1 MSDHLSL
8 LKKELINLVNELL
21 KDKII
26 SDSFN
31 INALSIDYQSTSRQG
46 DVSTNLLIILNKKK
60 LDTNIDLQSLVIK
73 KLNNIKYISDIEI
86 AKVGFINIFFDKL
99 FLIKNLNEVLVQKNS
114 YGIKKNKKNN
124 NINIEFVSA
133 NPTGPVHIGHLRG
146 AVLGDVLASVLTC
159 SGYNVTREY
168 YVNDAGS
175 QIKNLGKSLYKRYLE
190 IFEKKI
196 EISKNDYPGEY
207 LISIAKEIRKKDG
220 DKWLD
225 NKEKNL
231 EEYFENYAISEMIN
245 LIKND
250 LKKINIKF
258 DNFVYE
264 SDIVNDK
271 SIEKVFNVLTSKDL
285 LYEGFLDKPKGEDSE
300 DWKPR
305 KQLLFRSTNF
315 NDDSDRP
322 FKKADGEWTY
332 FANDAAYHYDKFSRK
347 FDKLIN
353 IWGADHIGYISR
365 MKSIVSVISNKKD
378 FLDIKVC
385 QIVRLIKNG
394 NLLKMSKREGNFIT
408 INEILKEVGT
418 DALRYFMISTKSET
432 TMDFDMNKV
441 IEKNKDNPVFYCQY
455 AYARASS
462 VLKKYNS
469 FSEFD
474 NVNIDFKKID
484 MSLISKTEWQIILKI
499 LSWPYLINQVSEN
512 KEPHRITN
520 YLEDLCSDFHSFW
533 NKGKDDQSL
542 RMIDVENIDQTIS
555 KIFWIQSFRVVLKNA
570 FTIIGID
577 APESM

>member
-114 YGIKKNKKNN
+114 YGIKKSKKNN

>member
-99 FLIKNLNEVLVQKNS
+99 FLIENLNEVLVQKNS
-114 YGIKKNKKNN
+114 YGIKKSKKNN

-271 SIEKVFNVLTSKDL
+271 SIEKVFNALTSKDL
-285 LYEGFLDKPKGEDSE
+285 LYEGFLEKPKGEDSE

>member
-8 LKKELINLVNELL
+8 LKKELMNLVNELI

-99 FLIKNLNEVLVQKNS
+99 FLIENLNEVLVQKNS
-114 YGIKKNKKNN
+114 YGIKKSKKNN

-271 SIEKVFNVLTSKDL
+271 SIEKVFNALTSKDL
-285 LYEGFLDKPKGEDSE
+285 LYEGFLEKPKGEDSE

>member
-8 LKKELINLVNELL
+8 LKKELMNLVNELI

-114 YGIKKNKKNN
+114 YGIKKSKKNN

>member
-99 FLIKNLNEVLVQKNS
+99 FLIENLNEVLVQKNS
-114 YGIKKNKKNN
+114 YGIKKSKKNN

-570 FTIIGID
+570 FTIIGIE

>member
-8 LKKELINLVNELL
+8 LKKELMNLVNELI

-31 INALSIDYQSTSRQG
+31 INALSIDYQSTSRKG

-271 SIEKVFNVLTSKDL
+271 SIEKVFNALTSKDL
-285 LYEGFLDKPKGEDSE
+285 LYEGFLEKPKGEDSE

>member
-73 KLNNIKYISDIEI
+73 KLNNIKYISGIEI

-114 YGIKKNKKNN
+114 YGNKKSKNNN

-146 AVLGDVLASVLTC
+146 AVIGDVLASVLTS

-231 EEYFENYAISEMIN
+231 EEYFESYAISEMIN

-250 LKKINIKF
+250 LQKINIKF

-271 SIEKVFNVLTSKDL
+271 SIEKVFNALTSKDL

-332 FANDAAYHYDKFSRK
+332 FANDAAYHYNKFSRK

-408 INEILKEVGT
+408 INEILEEVGT

-542 RMIDVENIDQTIS
+542 RMIDIENIDQTIS

>member
-8 LKKELINLVNELL
+8 LKKELMNLVNELII
-21 KDKII
+21 DKII

-114 YGIKKNKKNN
+114 YGIKKSKKNN

>member
-60 LDTNIDLQSLVIK
+60 IDTNIDLQSLVIK

-99 FLIKNLNEVLVQKNS
+99 FLIENLNEVLVQKNS
-114 YGIKKNKKNN
+114 YGIKKSKKNN

-570 FTIIGID
+570 FTIIGIE